1 MNASTEPYPPHPK
14 KAQKKQRSLLTFERS
29 KVQITLKVFYLT
41 DFYLTV
47 LLKISFQS
55 KTFSKFVHSQMCFTD
70 KLHCSQIF
78 TAQLESPKNDPTFS
92 ERCRAQRRACEAKPD
107 WTRLAWR
114 VLREKRMRRN
124 VIKF

>member
-1 MNASTEPYPPHPK
+1 
-14 KAQKKQRSLLTFERS
+14 
-29 KVQITLKVFYLT
+29 
-41 DFYLTV
+41 
-47 LLKISFQS
+47 
-55 KTFSKFVHSQMCFTD
+55 MCFTD

-114 VLREKRMRRN
+114 VLREKKN
-124 VIKF
+124 EAKCDQILEQKTLKCQIQN